1 MIPAFGGL
9 ALCDALIARGISLAP
24 H

>member
-9 ALCDALIARGISLAP
+9 ALCDALIARGIYLAP